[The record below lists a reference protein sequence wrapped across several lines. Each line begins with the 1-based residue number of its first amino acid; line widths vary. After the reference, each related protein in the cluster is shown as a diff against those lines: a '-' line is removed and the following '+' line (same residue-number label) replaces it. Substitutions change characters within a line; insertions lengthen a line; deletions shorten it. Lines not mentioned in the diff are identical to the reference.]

1 MAATGRVTHD
11 GENGSTPRVR
21 AASYGVQAVSVTEI
35 IYMGSKLDLG
45 EAVAWW
51 TGSNVHCTVM
61 TDPRYT
67 EAGVSVQRGPR
78 GTSYVV
84 VFSSPSAR

>member
-1 MAATGRVTHD
+1 MAATGRVSHNGAD
-11 GENGSTPRVR
+11 GSTPRVR
-21 AASYGVQAVSVTEI
+21 AASFGVQAVSVTEI
-35 IYMGSKLDLG
+35 IYMGARLDPN

-51 TGSNVHCTVM
+51 TASNVHCTVM

-84 VFSSPSAR
+84 VFSSPSGR